1 MKTFQKSLDT
11 VLGISAIY
19 IFAID
24 RCRNAFLFICG
35 KLRLLRGVNPGRL
48 VSMSFTEK
56 FARQPRALIAG
67 QMAAGLLVIAVFD
80 FITDFKIRLA
90 SFYSVPIFVLA
101 WFCGKKWGIAA
112 AASASLIWWYVN
124 WSTGDPILQG
134 SSGAWET
141 SWHFGFFLIVALV
154 GSALR
159 MKSDIAAEAHC
170 SFGTRSRRLEREI
183 VNISES
189 EQRRI
194 GQDLHDGLCQYL
206 AGLTCGASSLRDDL
220 EKLQVRAEANTANE
234 LVKLL
239 QDAVVQTRD
248 LAHELV
254 PAQVNRLGLVLALE
268 SLAQSTGRLHGVT
281 CSFQFH
287 GGSPNWDDQAAMHL
301 YRIAQ
306 EAINNATRH
315 GKARNILVFLEAADH
330 SISLRVLD
338 DGVGVS
344 ESCSEGVGLR
354 IMRYRAR
361 SIGGEVT
368 VERRNGPGT
377 TVSCTVRTNSQ
388 VNEIAAA

>member
-1 MKTFQKSLDT
+1 
-11 VLGISAIY
+11 
-19 IFAID
+19 
-24 RCRNAFLFICG
+24 
-35 KLRLLRGVNPGRL
+35 
-48 VSMSFTEK
+48 MSFTEK
-56 FARQPRALIAG
+56 FARQPRALIVAE
-67 QMAAGLLVIAVFD
+67 MAATLFVIAAFD
-80 FITDFKIRLA
+80 FVTDYKIRLGLLYA
-90 SFYSVPIFVLA
+90 VPIFVLA
-101 WFCGKKWGIAA
+101 RFCGKKWGIAA
-112 AASASLIWWYVN
+112 AVSASLIWWYVN
-124 WSTGDPILQG
+124 WSTGDPILH
-134 SSGAWET
+134 SSVGGAWET
-141 SWHFGFFLIVALV
+141 SRHFGFFSIVALV
-154 GSALR
+154 GCVLR
-159 MKSDIAAEAHC
+159 TKSDIAADRIALLE
-170 SFGTRSRRLEREI
+170 RSRRLEREI
-183 VNISES
+183 VNISEAQ
-189 EQRRI
+189 QRRI

-220 EKLQVRAEANTANE
+220 EKLQVRAEADTANE

-254 PAQVNRLGLVLALE
+254 PAKVNRLGLVLALE
-268 SLAQSTGRLHGVT
+268 SLAQSVGRLHGVT

-287 GGSPNWDDQAAMHL
+287 GGSPNWDEQAAIHL

-354 IMRYRAR
+354 IMRYRAQ

-388 VNEIAAA
+388 VNEIAAE

>member
-1 MKTFQKSLDT
+1 M
-11 VLGISAIY
+11 
-19 IFAID
+19 
-24 RCRNAFLFICG
+24 NFI
-35 KLRLLRGVNPGRL
+35 K
-48 VSMSFTEK
+48 K
-56 FARQPRALIAG
+56 FARQPRALIVAE
-67 QMAAGLLVIAVFD
+67 MAAALLIIAAFD
-80 FITDFKIRLA
+80 FVTDYEIPLA
-90 SFYSVPIFVLA
+90 SFYSVPVFVLA

-112 AASASLIWWYVN
+112 AASASLIWWYVK
-124 WSTGDPILQG
+124 WSNGDPILHG
-134 SSGAWET
+134 SSGAGAT
-141 SWHFGFFLIVALV
+141 SWRFGFFLIVALA

-159 MKSDIAAEAHC
+159 TKSDIAADRITLLER
-170 SFGTRSRRLEREI
+170 GLRRLEREV
-183 VNISES
+183 VNISEA

-194 GQDLHDGLCQYL
+194 GQDLHDGVCQYL

-220 EKLQVRAEANTANE
+220 EKLHVRAEANTASE

-248 LAHELV
+248 LAHVLV

-268 SLAQSTGRLHGVT
+268 SLAQSAGRMHGVT

-287 GGSPNWDDQAAMHL
+287 GGSPNWDEQTAIHL

-354 IMRYRAR
+354 IMRYRAQ

-388 VNEIAAA
+388 CNEIAAA

>member
-1 MKTFQKSLDT
+1 M
-11 VLGISAIY
+11 
-19 IFAID
+19 
-24 RCRNAFLFICG
+24 N
-35 KLRLLRGVNPGRL
+35 
-48 VSMSFTEK
+48 FTEK
-56 FARQPRALIAG
+56 FARQPRALIVAE
-67 QMAAGLLVIAVFD
+67 MAATLFVIAAFD
-80 FITDFKIRLA
+80 FVTDYRIRLA
-90 SFYSVPIFVLA
+90 TLYAAPVFVLA

-112 AASASLIWWYVN
+112 AVSASLIWWYVN
-124 WSTGDPILQG
+124 WTTGDPILH
-134 SSGAWET
+134 SSVGGAWET
-141 SWHFGFFLIVALV
+141 SRHFGFFSIVALV
-154 GSALR
+154 GCVLR
-159 MKSDIAAEAHC
+159 TKSEIAADRIALLE
-170 SFGTRSRRLEREI
+170 RSRRLEREI
-183 VNISES
+183 VNVSEA

-220 EKLQVRAEANTANE
+220 EKLEVRAEANTASE

-248 LAHELV
+248 LAYELV

-268 SLAQSTGRLHGVT
+268 SLAQSVGRLHGVT

-344 ESCSEGVGLR
+344 ESCSKGVGLR
-354 IMRYRAR
+354 IMRYRAQ

>member
-1 MKTFQKSLDT
+1 
-11 VLGISAIY
+11 
-19 IFAID
+19 
-24 RCRNAFLFICG
+24 
-35 KLRLLRGVNPGRL
+35 
-48 VSMSFTEK
+48 MSFTEK
-56 FARQPRALIAG
+56 FARQPRALIVAE
-67 QMAAGLLVIAVFD
+67 MAATLFVIAAFD
-80 FITDFKIRLA
+80 FVTDYKIRLGLLYA
-90 SFYSVPIFVLA
+90 VPIFVLA
-101 WFCGKKWGIAA
+101 RFCGKKWGIAA
-112 AASASLIWWYVN
+112 AVSASLIWWYVN
-124 WSTGDPILQG
+124 WSTGDPILH
-134 SSGAWET
+134 SSVGGAWET
-141 SWHFGFFLIVALV
+141 SRHFGFFSIVALV
-154 GSALR
+154 GCVLR
-159 MKSDIAAEAHC
+159 TKSDIAADRIALLE
-170 SFGTRSRRLEREI
+170 RSRRLEREI
-183 VNISES
+183 VNISEAQ
-189 EQRRI
+189 QRRI

-220 EKLQVRAEANTANE
+220 EKMQVRAEADTANE

-239 QDAVVQTRD
+239 QDAVVQTRE

-254 PAQVNRLGLVLALE
+254 PAKVNRLGLVLALE
-268 SLAQSTGRLHGVT
+268 SLAQSVGRLHGVT

-287 GGSPNWDDQAAMHL
+287 GGSPNWDEQAAIHL

-354 IMRYRAR
+354 IMRYRAQ

>member
-1 MKTFQKSLDT
+1 M
-11 VLGISAIY
+11 
-19 IFAID
+19 
-24 RCRNAFLFICG
+24 N
-35 KLRLLRGVNPGRL
+35 
-48 VSMSFTEK
+48 FTK
-56 FARQPRALIAG
+56 NFARQPRALIVAE
-67 QMAAGLLVIAVFD
+67 MAAALLVIAAVD
-80 FITDFKIRLA
+80 FVTDNNIRLGLLYA
-90 SFYSVPIFVLA
+90 VPIFGLA

-112 AASASLIWWYVN
+112 ASSASLIWWYVN
-124 WSTGDPILQG
+124 WSTGDPILH
-134 SSGAWET
+134 SSSEAWET
-141 SWHFGFFLIVALV
+141 SRHFAFFLIVALF
-154 GSALR
+154 GHALR
-159 MKSDIAAEAHC
+159 KKSDIAADRLALLEH
-170 SFGTRSRRLEREI
+170 SLRLEREI
-183 VNISES
+183 VNISEA

-206 AGLTCGASSLRDDL
+206 AGVTCGASSLRDDL
-220 EKLQVRAEANTANE
+220 EKLDVRAEADTASE

-248 LAHELV
+248 LAHGLV
-254 PAQVNRLGLVLALE
+254 PAQVSRLGLVLALE
-268 SLAQSTGRLHGVT
+268 SLAQSVRRMYGVT

-287 GGSPNWDDQAAMHL
+287 GDSRNWDEQAAIHL

-315 GKARNILVFLEAADH
+315 GRARNILVFLEAVDH
-330 SISLRVLD
+330 SLSLRVLD

-344 ESCSEGVGLR
+344 EALSEGVGLR

-361 SIGGEVT
+361 SIGGDVT

>member
-1 MKTFQKSLDT
+1 L
-11 VLGISAIY
+11 
-19 IFAID
+19 
-24 RCRNAFLFICG
+24 
-35 KLRLLRGVNPGRL
+35 
-48 VSMSFTEK
+48 E
-56 FARQPRALIAG
+56 
-67 QMAAGLLVIAVFD
+67 
-80 FITDFKIRLA
+80 
-90 SFYSVPIFVLA
+90 
-101 WFCGKKWGIAA
+101 
-112 AASASLIWWYVN
+112 
-124 WSTGDPILQG
+124 
-134 SSGAWET
+134 
-141 SWHFGFFLIVALV
+141 
-154 GSALR
+154 
-159 MKSDIAAEAHC
+159 
-170 SFGTRSRRLEREI
+170 RSRRLEREI
-183 VNISES
+183 VNICEE

-220 EKLQVRAEANTANE
+220 EKLHVRAEANTASE

-239 QDAVVQTRD
+239 QDAVAQTRD

-254 PAQVNRLGLVLALE
+254 PAKVNRLGLVLALE
-268 SLAQSTGRLHGVT
+268 SLAQSVGRLHGVT

-287 GGSPNWDDQAAMHL
+287 GGSPNWDDQAAIHL

-354 IMRYRAR
+354 IMRYRAQ

>member
-1 MKTFQKSLDT
+1 MNLIENF
-11 VLGISAIY
+11 G
-19 IFAID
+19 
-24 RCRNAFLFICG
+24 
-35 KLRLLRGVNPGRL
+35 
-48 VSMSFTEK
+48 
-56 FARQPRALIAG
+56 RQPRALIVAE
-67 QMAAGLLVIAVFD
+67 MAAALFVIAAFD
-80 FITDFKIRLA
+80 FVTDYKIPLA
-90 SFYSVPIFVLA
+90 SFYSVPVFVLA

-112 AASASLIWWYVN
+112 AASASLIWWYVK
-124 WSTGDPILQG
+124 WSTGDPILHG
-134 SSGAWET
+134 SSGAGAT
-141 SWHFGFFLIVALV
+141 SWRFGFFLIVALA

-159 MKSDIAAEAHC
+159 TKSDIAANRITLLER
-170 SFGTRSRRLEREI
+170 GLRRLEREV
-183 VNISES
+183 VNISEA
-189 EQRRI
+189 EQCRI
-194 GQDLHDGLCQYL
+194 GQDLHDGVCQYL

-220 EKLQVRAEANTANE
+220 RKLHVPAEADIAAE

-254 PAQVNRLGLVLALE
+254 PAHVSRVGLILALE
-268 SLAQSTGRLHGVT
+268 SLAQSVTRMHGVT

-287 GGSPNWDDQAAMHL
+287 GGSPNWDEQAAIHL

-306 EAINNATRH
+306 EAINNANRH
-315 GKARNILVFLEAADH
+315 GRARNILVFLEAADH
-330 SISLRVLD
+330 STSLRVLD

-344 ESCSEGVGLR
+344 ESSSEGVGLR

-368 VERRNGPGT
+368 IERRNGTGT

>member
-1 MKTFQKSLDT
+1 
-11 VLGISAIY
+11 
-19 IFAID
+19 
-24 RCRNAFLFICG
+24 
-35 KLRLLRGVNPGRL
+35 
-48 VSMSFTEK
+48 MSFTEK
-56 FARQPRALIAG
+56 FARQPPALIVAE
-67 QMAAGLLVIAVFD
+67 MAATLFVIAAFD
-80 FITDFKIRLA
+80 FVTDYKIRLGLLYA
-90 SFYSVPIFVLA
+90 VPIFVLA
-101 WFCGKKWGIAA
+101 RFCGKKWGIAA
-112 AASASLIWWYVN
+112 AVSASLIWWYVN
-124 WSTGDPILQG
+124 WSTGDPILH
-134 SSGAWET
+134 SSVGGAWET
-141 SWHFGFFLIVALV
+141 SRHFGFFSIVALV
-154 GSALR
+154 GCVLR
-159 MKSDIAAEAHC
+159 TKSDIAADRIALLE
-170 SFGTRSRRLEREI
+170 RSRRLEREI
-183 VNISES
+183 VNISEAQ
-189 EQRRI
+189 QRRI

-220 EKLQVRAEANTANE
+220 EKMQVRAEADTANE

-254 PAQVNRLGLVLALE
+254 PAKVNRLGLVLALE
-268 SLAQSTGRLHGVT
+268 SLAQSVGRLHGVT

-287 GGSPNWDDQAAMHL
+287 GGSPNWDEQAAIHL

-354 IMRYRAR
+354 IMRYRAQ

-388 VNEIAAA
+388 CNEIAAA

>member
-1 MKTFQKSLDT
+1 M
-11 VLGISAIY
+11 
-19 IFAID
+19 
-24 RCRNAFLFICG
+24 N
-35 KLRLLRGVNPGRL
+35 
-48 VSMSFTEK
+48 FTEK
-56 FARQPRALIAG
+56 FARQPRALIVAE
-67 QMAAGLLVIAVFD
+67 MAAALLLIAAFD
-80 FITDFKIRLA
+80 FVTDYTIRLA
-90 SFYSVPIFVLA
+90 LLYAVPIFVLA
-101 WFCGKKWGIAA
+101 RFCGKKWGIAA

-124 WSTGDPILQG
+124 WSTGDPILH
-134 SSGAWET
+134 SSSEAWET
-141 SWHFGFFLIVALV
+141 SRHVGFFLIVALV
-154 GSALR
+154 GCALR
-159 MKSDIAAEAHC
+159 TKSDIAADRIALLE
-170 SFGTRSRRLEREI
+170 RSRRLEREI
-183 VNISES
+183 VNISEA
-189 EQRRI
+189 ERRRI

-220 EKLQVRAEANTANE
+220 EKLDVRAEADTADE

-248 LAHELV
+248 LAHGLV
-254 PAQVNRLGLVLALE
+254 PAEVSRLGLVLALE
-268 SLAQSTGRLHGVT
+268 SLAQSVGRMHGVT

-287 GGSPNWDDQAAMHL
+287 GGSPIWDEQAAMHL

-344 ESCSEGVGLR
+344 EPCSEGVGLK

-368 VERRNGPGT
+368 IERRNGTGT
-377 TVSCTVRTNSQ
+377 TVSCTVRTKSQ

>member
-1 MKTFQKSLDT
+1 MK
-11 VLGISAIY
+11 
-19 IFAID
+19 
-24 RCRNAFLFICG
+24 FI
-35 KLRLLRGVNPGRL
+35 
-48 VSMSFTEK
+48 EK
-56 FARQPRALIAG
+56 FARQPRALIVAE
-67 QMAAGLLVIAVFD
+67 MATALLVIAAFD
-80 FITDFKIRLA
+80 FVTDYKIPLA
-90 SFYSVPIFVLA
+90 SFYSVPVFVLA

-112 AASASLIWWYVN
+112 AASASLIWWYVK
-124 WSTGDPILQG
+124 WSTGDPILHG
-134 SSGAWET
+134 SSGAGAT
-141 SWHFGFFLIVALV
+141 SWRFGFFLIVALA

-159 MKSDIAAEAHC
+159 TKRDIAADRITLLER
-170 SFGTRSRRLEREI
+170 GLRRLEREV
-183 VNISES
+183 VNISEA

-194 GQDLHDGLCQYL
+194 GQDLHDGVCQDL

-248 LAHELV
+248 LAHGLV
-254 PAQVNRLGLVLALE
+254 PAQVSRLGLVLALE
-268 SLAQSTGRLHGVT
+268 SLAQSVRRMYGVT

-287 GGSPNWDDQAAMHL
+287 GGSPNWDEQAAIHL

-315 GKARNILVFLEAADH
+315 GRARNILVFLKAVDH
-330 SISLRVLD
+330 SLSLRVLD

-344 ESCSEGVGLR
+344 EALSEGVGLR

-361 SIGGEVT
+361 SIGGDVT

>member
-1 MKTFQKSLDT
+1 
-11 VLGISAIY
+11 
-19 IFAID
+19 
-24 RCRNAFLFICG
+24 
-35 KLRLLRGVNPGRL
+35 
-48 VSMSFTEK
+48 MSFTEK
-56 FARQPRALIAG
+56 FARQPRALIVAE
-67 QMAAGLLVIAVFD
+67 MAATLFVIAAFD
-80 FITDFKIRLA
+80 FVTDYKIRLGLLYA
-90 SFYSVPIFVLA
+90 VPIFVLA
-101 WFCGKKWGIAA
+101 RFCGKKWGIAA
-112 AASASLIWWYVN
+112 AAAAGLVWWYVN
-124 WSTGDPILQG
+124 WSPGDPILH
-134 SSGAWET
+134 SSVGGAWET
-141 SWHFGFFLIVALV
+141 SRHFGFFSIVALV
-154 GSALR
+154 GCVLR
-159 MKSDIAAEAHC
+159 TKRDIAADRIALLE
-170 SFGTRSRRLEREI
+170 RSRRLEREI
-183 VNISES
+183 VNISEAQ
-189 EQRRI
+189 QRRI

-220 EKLQVRAEANTANE
+220 EKLQVRAEADTANE

-248 LAHELV
+248 LAHKLV
-254 PAQVNRLGLVLALE
+254 PAPVNRLGLVLALE
-268 SLAQSTGRLHGVT
+268 SLAQSVGRLHGVT

-354 IMRYRAR
+354 IMRYRAQC
-361 SIGGEVT
+361 IGGEVT

>member
-1 MKTFQKSLDT
+1 M
-11 VLGISAIY
+11 
-19 IFAID
+19 
-24 RCRNAFLFICG
+24 N
-35 KLRLLRGVNPGRL
+35 
-48 VSMSFTEK
+48 FTK
-56 FARQPRALIAG
+56 NFARQPRALIVAE
-67 QMAAGLLVIAVFD
+67 MAAALLIIAAVDFVTDYTIRFALFYAMPVFG
-80 FITDFKIRLA
+80 
-90 SFYSVPIFVLA
+90 LA

-112 AASASLIWWYVN
+112 AVSASLVWWYVN
-124 WSTGDPILQG
+124 WSTGDPILH
-134 SSGAWET
+134 SSSEAWEA
-141 SWHFGFFLIVALV
+141 SGHFAFFLIVALV
-154 GSALR
+154 GCALR
-159 MKSDIAAEAHC
+159 KKSDVAADRIALLE
-170 SFGTRSRRLEREI
+170 RSRRLEREI
-183 VNISES
+183 VNISEA

-220 EKLQVRAEANTANE
+220 EKLDVRAEADTASE

-248 LAHELV
+248 LAHGLV
-254 PAQVNRLGLVLALE
+254 PAQVSRLGLVLALE
-268 SLAQSTGRLHGVT
+268 SLAQSVRRMHGVT
-281 CSFQFH
+281 CSFRFH
-287 GGSPNWDDQAAMHL
+287 GSLPNWDEQTAIHL

-315 GKARNILVFLEAADH
+315 GRARNILVFLEAVDH

-344 ESCSEGVGLR
+344 EACSEGVGLR

-368 VERRNGPGT
+368 IERRNGTGT

>member
-1 MKTFQKSLDT
+1 
-11 VLGISAIY
+11 
-19 IFAID
+19 
-24 RCRNAFLFICG
+24 
-35 KLRLLRGVNPGRL
+35 
-48 VSMSFTEK
+48 MSFTEK
-56 FARQPRALIAG
+56 FARQPRALIVAE
-67 QMAAGLLVIAVFD
+67 MAATLFVIAAFD
-80 FITDFKIRLA
+80 FVTDYKIRLGLLYA
-90 SFYSVPIFVLA
+90 VPIFVLA
-101 WFCGKKWGIAA
+101 RFCGKKWGIAA
-112 AASASLIWWYVN
+112 AVSASLIWWYVN
-124 WSTGDPILQG
+124 WSTGDPILH
-134 SSGAWET
+134 SSVGGAWET
-141 SWHFGFFLIVALV
+141 SRHFGFFSIVALV
-154 GSALR
+154 GCVLR
-159 MKSDIAAEAHC
+159 TKSDIAADRIALLE
-170 SFGTRSRRLEREI
+170 RSRRLEREI
-183 VNISES
+183 VNISEAQ
-189 EQRRI
+189 QRRI

-220 EKLQVRAEANTANE
+220 EKMQVRAEADTANE

-254 PAQVNRLGLVLALE
+254 PAKVNRLGLVLALE
-268 SLAQSTGRLHGVT
+268 SLAQSVGRLHGVT

-287 GGSPNWDDQAAMHL
+287 GGSPNWDEQAAIHL

-354 IMRYRAR
+354 IMRYRAQ

>member
-1 MKTFQKSLDT
+1 
-11 VLGISAIY
+11 
-19 IFAID
+19 
-24 RCRNAFLFICG
+24 
-35 KLRLLRGVNPGRL
+35 
-48 VSMSFTEK
+48 MSFTEK
-56 FARQPRALIAG
+56 FERQPRALIVAE
-67 QMAAGLLVIAVFD
+67 MAATLFVIAAFD
-80 FITDFKIRLA
+80 FVTDYKIRLGLLYA
-90 SFYSVPIFVLA
+90 VPIFVLA
-101 WFCGKKWGIAA
+101 RFCSKKWGIAA
-112 AASASLIWWYVN
+112 AVSASLIWWYVN
-124 WSTGDPILQG
+124 WSTGDPILH
-134 SSGAWET
+134 SSVGGAWET
-141 SWHFGFFLIVALV
+141 SRHFGFFSIVALV
-154 GSALR
+154 GCVLR
-159 MKSDIAAEAHC
+159 TKSDIAADRIALLE
-170 SFGTRSRRLEREI
+170 RSRRLEREI
-183 VNISES
+183 VNISEAQ
-189 EQRRI
+189 QRRI

-220 EKLQVRAEANTANE
+220 EKLEVRAEADTANE

-254 PAQVNRLGLVLALE
+254 PAKVKRLGLVLALE
-268 SLAQSTGRLHGVT
+268 SLAQSVGRLHGVT

-287 GGSPNWDDQAAMHL
+287 GGSPNWDEQAAIHL

-315 GKARNILVFLEAADH
+315 GRARNILVFLEAVDH

-344 ESCSEGVGLR
+344 QSCSEGVGLR

-377 TVSCTVRTNSQ
+377 TVSCTVRANSQ
-388 VNEIAAA
+388 CNEIAAA

>member
-1 MKTFQKSLDT
+1 
-11 VLGISAIY
+11 
-19 IFAID
+19 
-24 RCRNAFLFICG
+24 
-35 KLRLLRGVNPGRL
+35 
-48 VSMSFTEK
+48 MSFTEN
-56 FARQPRALIAG
+56 FGRQPRALIVAE
-67 QMAAGLLVIAVFD
+67 MAATLFVIAAFD
-80 FITDFKIRLA
+80 FVTDYRIRLA
-90 SFYSVPIFVLA
+90 TLYAAPVFVLA

-112 AASASLIWWYVN
+112 AVSANLIWWYVN
-124 WSTGDPILQG
+124 WTTNDPILH
-134 SSGAWET
+134 SSIGAWET
-141 SWHFGFFLIVALV
+141 SRHFAFYLIVALAA
-154 GSALR
+154 SALR
-159 MKSDIAAEAHC
+159 TKGDITAERIALLE
-170 SFGTRSRRLEREI
+170 RSRRLECEI
-183 VNISES
+183 VNVSEA

-206 AGLTCGASSLRDDL
+206 AGLTCGASLLRDDL
-220 EKLQVRAEANTANE
+220 EKLHVRAEANTASE

-268 SLAQSTGRLHGVT
+268 SLAQSTGRMHGVT

-354 IMRYRAR
+354 IMRYRAQ